1 VRIVEGTVREL
12 DVITGQIIS
21 AAMKVHSRL
30 GPGLL
35 ESTYQACLQYELI
48 KRGLAVAVQVGL
60 PVVYEEVKI
69 QVGYRLDLVV
79 NDAVIVELKAVEA
92 IHPTHRAQ
100 LLSYLRLSNKRVG
113 LLLNFN
119 VRRLKD
125 GIYRVVNT
133 Y

>member
-1 VRIVEGTVREL
+1 MVERTVREL

-21 AAMKVHSRL
+21 AAMKVHTRL

-35 ESTYQACLQYELI
+35 ESTYEACLHYELV
-48 KRGLAVAVQVGL
+48 KRGLAVSAQVGL

-100 LLSYLRLSNKRVG
+100 LLSYLRLSNKKVG

-125 GIYRVVNT
+125 GIYRVVHR

>member
-1 VRIVEGTVREL
+1 VREL

-21 AAMKVHSRL
+21 AAMRVHTRL

-35 ESTYQACLQYELI
+35 ESTYQACLQYELL
-48 KRGLAVAVQVGL
+48 KRGLGVAAQVGL
-60 PVVYEEVKI
+60 PIIYEEVKI
-69 QVGYRLDLVV
+69 QVGYSLYLVI
-79 NDAVIVELKAVEA
+79 NDAVIVEIKAVET

-100 LLSYLRLSNKRVG
+100 LLSYLRLSQKKVG

>member
-1 VRIVEGTVREL
+1 MRDL

-21 AAMKVHSRL
+21 GATKVHTHL

-35 ESTYQACLQYELI
+35 ESTYEACLQYELI
-48 KRGLAVAVQVGL
+48 KRGLAVAAQVGL

-79 NDAVIVELKAVEA
+79 NDSVIVELKAVEV
-92 IHPTHRAQ
+92 IHPNHRAQ
-100 LLSYLRLSNKRVG
+100 LLSYLRLSNKKVG

-125 GIYRVVNT
+125 GIYRVVNA